1 MIDLSQE
8 VLLALLIKS
17 FIAGVALGV
26 LYDFIRAFKMFFGV
40 RYARP
45 IVKRSVA
52 VRVLA
57 YIVTFLTDIL
67 FWIVVGVTS
76 ILLMYGVGGGVFRGL
91 TYFGL
96 AVGGLL
102 YYFSIGR
109 LVLKVSEAAV
119 IFVKRAVR
127 RSARILAKPL
137 VWVGRGLIFLF
148 HLTIG
153 KFIGKI
159 KDRRA
164 QRKKCA
170 EIEPDEATALDGG
183 GKEEFVYVD
192 GKNGYK
198 RDGRI
203 SFGYFGKK
211 S

>member
-1 MIDLSQE
+1 MIDLPQG

-17 FIAGVALGV
+17 FLAGVALGV
-26 LYDFIRAFKMFFGV
+26 FYDFIRAFKMFFGV

-52 VRVLA
+52 VSVLA

-91 TYFGL
+91 TYLGL
-96 AVGGLL
+96 IVGALL

-109 LVLKVSEAAV
+109 LVLKVSEAVVGFIKKAM
-119 IFVKRAVR
+119 R
-127 RSARILAKPL
+127 RVARILTKPFIL
-137 VWVGRGLIFLF
+137 AGRGLIFVY

-153 KFIGKI
+153 RIVGKI
-159 KDRRA
+159 KDKRA
-164 QRKKCA
+164 QKKKCA
-170 EIEPDEATALDGG
+170 EIDVVEASALDDG
-183 GKEEFVYVD
+183 GKGEFVYVD

-203 SFGYFGKK
+203 SFGYFGKEP
-211 S
+211 

>member
-1 MIDLSQE
+1 MIDLSQQ

-17 FIAGVALGV
+17 FLAGVVLGV
-26 LYDFIRAFKMFFGV
+26 FYDLIRAFKMFFGV
-40 RYARP
+40 RYALP

-52 VRVLA
+52 VSVLA

-67 FWIVVGVTS
+67 FWIVVGITS

-91 TYFGL
+91 TYLGL
-96 AVGGLL
+96 AVGALL

-109 LVLKVSEAAV
+109 LVLKVSETV
-119 IFVKRAVR
+119 VTFVKRVVR
-127 RSARILAKPL
+127 RVAKILAMPF

-153 KFIGKI
+153 KFLGKI

-164 QRKKCA
+164 QKKKCA
-170 EIEPDEATALDGG
+170 EIEPDEATAFEDG

-203 SFGYFGKK
+203 SFGYIGKG

>member
-1 MIDLSQE
+1 MIDLSQH

-17 FIAGVALGV
+17 FLAGVALGIF
-26 LYDFIRAFKMFFGV
+26 YDFIRAFKMFFGV
-40 RYARP
+40 RYALP
-45 IVKRSVA
+45 IVKRSAA
-52 VRVLA
+52 VSVLA

-91 TYFGL
+91 TYLGL
-96 AVGGLL
+96 AAGVLL

-109 LVLKVSEAAV
+109 LVLKVSETV
-119 IFVKRAVR
+119 VTFVKRAVR
-127 RSARILAKPL
+127 RVARILAMPF

-153 KFIGKI
+153 NFLGKI

-164 QRKKCA
+164 QKKKCA
-170 EIEPDEATALDGG
+170 EIEPDEAIALEGD

-203 SFGYFGKK
+203 SFGYAGKE

>member
-8 VLLALLIKS
+8 ILLALLIKS
-17 FIAGVALGV
+17 FLAGVALGIF
-26 LYDFIRAFKMFFGV
+26 YDFIRAFKMFFGV
-40 RYARP
+40 RYVRP

-52 VRVLA
+52 VGVLA

-67 FWIVVGVTS
+67 FWVVVGVTS

-91 TYFGL
+91 TYLGL
-96 AVGGLL
+96 AAGVLL

-109 LVLKVSEAAV
+109 LVLKVSETV
-119 IFVKRAVR
+119 VTFVKRAVR
-127 RSARILAKPL
+127 RVARILAMPF

-153 KFIGKI
+153 NFLGKI

-164 QRKKCA
+164 QKKKCA
-170 EIEPDEATALDGG
+170 EIEPDKAIALDGD

-203 SFGYFGKK
+203 SFGYVGKE

>member
-8 VLLALLIKS
+8 ILLALLIKS
-17 FIAGVALGV
+17 FLAGVALGIF
-26 LYDFIRAFKMFFGV
+26 YDFIRAFKMVFGV
-40 RYARP
+40 RYVRP

-52 VRVLA
+52 VDVLA

-91 TYFGL
+91 TYLGL
-96 AVGGLL
+96 AVGALL

-119 IFVKRAVR
+119 NFVKRAVR
-127 RSARILAKPL
+127 RAVRILAMPF

-153 KFIGKI
+153 KILGKI
-159 KDRRA
+159 KERRA
-164 QRKKCA
+164 QRKKRDK
-170 EIEPDEATALDGG
+170 IEPDEAIALEGD

-203 SFGYFGKK
+203 SFGYVGKE

>member
-1 MIDLSQE
+1 MIDLSQQ

-17 FIAGVALGV
+17 FLAGVVLGV
-26 LYDFIRAFKMFFGV
+26 FYDLIRAFKMFFGV
-40 RYARP
+40 RYALP

-52 VRVLA
+52 VSVLA

-91 TYFGL
+91 TYLGL
-96 AVGGLL
+96 AVGALL

-119 IFVKRAVR
+119 NFVKRAVR
-127 RSARILAKPL
+127 RAVRILAKPF
-137 VWVGRGLIFLF
+137 VFVGRGLIFLF

-153 KFIGKI
+153 KILGKI

-164 QRKKCA
+164 QRKKRDK
-170 EIEPDEATALDGG
+170 IEPDEAAALDGG
-183 GKEEFVYVD
+183 GKDEFVYVD

-203 SFGYFGKK
+203 SFGYIGKG

>member
-8 VLLALLIKS
+8 ILLALLIKS
-17 FIAGVALGV
+17 FLAGVALGIF
-26 LYDFIRAFKMFFGV
+26 YDFIRAFKMVFGV
-40 RYARP
+40 RYVRP

-52 VRVLA
+52 VDVLA

-91 TYFGL
+91 TYLGL
-96 AVGGLL
+96 AVGALL

-119 IFVKRAVR
+119 NFVKRAVR
-127 RSARILAKPL
+127 RAVRILAMPF

-159 KDRRA
+159 KERRA
-164 QRKKCA
+164 QRKKRDK
-170 EIEPDEATALDGG
+170 IEPDEAIALEGD

-203 SFGYFGKK
+203 SFGYVGKE